1 MSHGGNLNNI
11 LVILAGVMLATTLFV
26 VVLVFFARLFD
37 WSIAVTDRFSS
48 LFISCEHCG
57 APLSLE
63 GKNCKSCGKPISQ
76 TFLKKYRMRML
87 AFFSFESTFLVLIT
101 GNFLLASIL
110 FVLGLVLGG
119 YERHYAKIIRK
130 SKNPKEN
137 AQQAGRGERE

>member
-1 MSHGGNLNNI
+1 MSDGANIRNI
-11 LVILAGVMLATTLFV
+11 LVIIAGVMLATTLFV

-37 WSIAVTDRFSS
+37 WSIAVTERFSS

-87 AFFSFESTFLVLIT
+87 AVFSFELLI
-101 GNFLLASIL
+101 S
-110 FVLGLVLGG
+110 
-119 YERHYAKIIRK
+119 
-130 SKNPKEN
+130 P
-137 AQQAGRGERE
+137 

>member
-1 MSHGGNLNNI
+1 MSHGANLNNI

-26 VVLVFFARLFD
+26 VLVVFFARLFD
-37 WSIAVTDRFSS
+37 WSISVTERFSS

-87 AFFSFESTFLVLIT
+87 AFFSFQSTFLVLIT
-101 GNFLLASIL
+101 GGILFASIT
-110 FVLGLVLGG
+110 FVLGLVFGG
-119 YERHYAKIIRK
+119 YERHYAKIIRE
-130 SKNPKEN
+130 SKDPIKK
-137 AQQAGRGERE
+137 A